1 MVVVAGSLT
10 PGFAAVEEAFA
21 RSDIGRGGAAFS
33 AYVEGEKV
41 VDLWAGDARPGV
53 AWGRD
58 TMTTA
63 MSATKGFAALCAHI
77 LHDRGL
83 LDIDAPVARYWPE
96 YAQAGK
102 EKTLVRHILNH
113 TSGMLCFQDPG
124 DLLDWSGNGWDDYDE
139 IARRIAASPPAWE
152 PGTRIGYHAISI
164 GWLIQ
169 ELVRRITGTTVGSF
183 FAREVAEPLRLSIFI
198 GTPEPEQARLAD
210 QISDP
215 PAESSPLPEPVL
227 ALFKQVSAD
236 PASHMSQAGIHMHGG
251 TISSHNGFFNLP
263 KVRGLEVPAANGSVD
278 ARSLARMYAMLAQGG
293 ELDGVRIV
301 TPESINVFGTKSFSG
316 PNALWPDSG
325 LPEWLTP
332 PEMRYAL
339 GYEGD
344 FGQAPAPWRFG
355 PTHESFGHLGAGGQV
370 GFADPVRHV
379 AIGFVRSHLGADW
392 SVSNS
397 LVEVLY
403 TCL

>member
-1 MVVVAGSLT
+1 MAVVAGSAT
-10 PGFAAVEEAFA
+10 PGFEAVQEAFA
-21 RSDIGRGGAAFS
+21 RIDIGRGGAAFS
-33 AYVEGEKV
+33 AYVEGEKA
-41 VDLWAGDARPGV
+41 VDLWAGEARPGV
-53 AWGRD
+53 AWRRD

-63 MSATKGFAALCAHI
+63 MSATKGCAALCAQI

-83 LDIDAPVARYWPE
+83 LDVDAPVAHYWPE

-102 EKTLVRHILNH
+102 ERTLVRHILNH

-152 PGTRIGYHAISI
+152 PGTRIGYHAISV

-183 FAREVAEPLRLSIFI
+183 FAHEVAKPLGLSIFI
-198 GTPEPEQARLAD
+198 GTPEPERVRLAD

-227 ALFKQVSAD
+227 ALVKQVLAD
-236 PASHMSQAGIHMHGG
+236 PDSRIAQANIHMHGG
-251 TISSHNGFFNLP
+251 TISDHIGFFGLA
-263 KVRGLEVPAANGSVD
+263 KVRRLEIPAANGSVD

-293 ELDGVRIV
+293 ELGGVRIV
-301 TPESINVFGTKSFSG
+301 SSESIKVFGTKTFSG
-316 PNALWPDSG
+316 PNALWPDNG

-344 FGQAPAPWRFG
+344 FGEGPPPWRFG
-355 PTHESFGHLGAGGQV
+355 PTPESFGHLGAGGQV

-379 AIGFVRSHLGADW
+379 AIGFVRSRLGEDW
-392 SVSNS
+392 SVSNA
-397 LVEVLY
+397 LVEALY
-403 TCL
+403 ACL